1 MFINTIS
8 TWLDQLKTYRQSCHE
23 ELCDLPEGNL
33 TCYHCKDGHLRYS
46 LDTYDGYGKRHCQG
60 VSKNIPV
67 RNQLARKGYLTK
79 LIKAL
84 DKDIAELERLSKR
97 WVSCRPEDVISQLP
111 KAYRDLPTEAFFDQQ
126 KAQLPKGLAN
136 DLRKRIHAHEAWG
149 AQEYDQSTMFPE
161 SLTNT
166 TTFGLKVRSKAES
179 LIAEQLHRYGI
190 PFRYEQK
197 LYLSGQLFV
206 PDFTFEG
213 ANSKE
218 FYLEFCGMMNDSEYV
233 RRHYEKRAFYEN
245 AGIVPWRNI
254 IYIYACDNILD
265 MQVVDAEIR
274 SKVMA
279 WL

>member
-1 MFINTIS
+1 MIIDAIS
-8 TWLDQLKTYRQSCHE
+8 YLLDQLKEYQQCCQV
-23 ELCDLPEGNL
+23 ELDDMPEGSL
-33 TCYHCKDGHLRYS
+33 TCSHGKDGFIRYYH
-46 LDTYDGYGKRHCQG
+46 DIRDEDGRGRNG
-60 VSKNIPV
+60 ISRDILL
-67 RNQLARKGYLTK
+67 RNQLARKAYLTK
-79 LIKAL
+79 LVKAL
-84 DKDIAELERLSKR
+84 DRDIAELERLSKR
-97 WVSCRPEDVISQLP
+97 WTSCRPEDIISQLP

-126 KAQLPKGLAN
+126 NVQLPKGLTN
-136 DLRKRIHAHEAWG
+136 DLQERIRSHEAWG
-149 AQEYDQSTMFPE
+149 AQAYAQSTMIPE
-161 SLTNT
+161 SLTIT

-197 LYLSGQLFV
+197 LYLNGQLFV

-213 ANSKE
+213 ADGKE
-218 FYLEFCGMMNDSEYV
+218 FYLEFCGMMNDVNYV
-233 RRHYEKRAFYEN
+233 RRHYEKRAFYED

-254 IYIYACDNILD
+254 VYIYAFDNTLD